1 MADAFTKQFV
11 LNLPNPSLHNTLHVT
26 ARLPGWTASAHLEQS
41 VRKLTE
47 ASFASDRLP
56 SSSVDSL
63 SSSSRSSETL
73 MASVTTEMLR
83 GGSVSFQPSGAY
95 AQHTACCQTYCETAC
110 TPFHCKTARFV
121 AQLRTPPTPV
131 TPSALKD
138 RTVHRPKSTRGIT
151 GVTVVG
157 RLVPGDEHVNVFL
170 QQKELN

>member
-1 MADAFTKQFV
+1 MLDLRDK
-11 LNLPNPSLHNTLHVT
+11 PSLQQ
-26 ARLPGWTASAHLEQS
+26 P

-47 ASFASDRLP
+47 ARFASDRLP

-95 AQHTACCQTYCETAC
+95 AQHTACCQTYCEMAC
-110 TPFHCKTARFV
+110 TPFHCKMVRFV
-121 AQLRTPPTPV
+121 FQLRTPPTPV

-138 RTVHRPKSTRGIT
+138 RTVHRPSQQGASLASLSLADSFRVMSTST
-151 GVTVVG
+151 SSCSKK
-157 RLVPGDEHVNVFL
+157 N
-170 QQKELN
+170 